1 MKRHALLGFVAG
13 LFAALALFA
22 GSAAGQAAQN
32 YYVGASFGQSK
43 FKDACSGLPAGFSCD
58 ENGTAWKLFGGYQF
72 NPNLAVEVA
81 FTDLGKADAT
91 SPAGGASVKATTW
104 EVDGVG
110 SWPVMAALALYGKL
124 GLYSATKEV
133 TGLANSAKDT
143 NASVTFGLGV
153 RYDMTANLAAR
164 AEWQRYDKVGGNDT
178 GEKTNID
185 MLSIGVLWKF
195 K

>member
-1 MKRHALLGFVAG
+1 MKRHSLGYAIGLLAALTF
-13 LFAALALFA
+13 FAA
-22 GSAAGQAAQN
+22 SASAQGQT
-32 YYVGASFGQSK
+32 YIGVSFGQSK

-91 SPAGGASVKATTW
+91 SPAGNASLKATAW
-104 EVDGVG
+104 EIDGVG
-110 SWPVMAALALYGKL
+110 SWPVMAPLSLYGKL

-178 GEKTNID
+178 GDKTNID
-185 MLSIGVLWKF
+185 MWNIGVLWKF

>member
-1 MKRHALLGFVAG
+1 MKRNSLGYAIGLLAALTF
-13 LFAALALFA
+13 FAA
-22 GSAAGQAAQN
+22 SASAQGQT
-32 YYVGASFGQSK
+32 YIGVSFGQSK

-91 SPAGGASVKATTW
+91 SPAGNASLKATAW
-104 EVDGVG
+104 EIDGVG
-110 SWPVMAALALYGKL
+110 SWPVMAPLSLYGKL

-178 GEKTNID
+178 GDKTNID
-185 MLSIGVLWKF
+185 MWNIGVLWKF